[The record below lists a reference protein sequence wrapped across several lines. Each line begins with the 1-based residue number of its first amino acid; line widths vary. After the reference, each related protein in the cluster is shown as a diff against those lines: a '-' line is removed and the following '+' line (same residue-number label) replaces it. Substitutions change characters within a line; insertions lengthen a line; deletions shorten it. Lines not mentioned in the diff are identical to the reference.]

1 MSPASADRLDHT
13 GLPREIRTPARHV
26 CRGCA
31 SRRARFR
38 YRGEIRADRDH
49 TLCFRCFRAEVNR
62 ARARRLYDVTTPA
75 PLKAAM
81 GEADPLRA

>member
-1 MSPASADRLDHT
+1 
-13 GLPREIRTPARHV
+13 
-26 CRGCA
+26 
-31 SRRARFR
+31 
-38 YRGEIRADRDH
+38 
-49 TLCFRCFRAEVNR
+49 VNR